1 MHMCGEACSCEFFFD
16 ANWSLLIY
24 LSYLSSY
31 SSLPPTSPT
40 STPQCNTTPHNVEKR
55 SCDTSHGNTLQHTAI
70 HYNIRRDA
78 THDGV
83 AATPRNANKE
93 NGPSASTRG
102 QAYALNEQE
111 KEEARRR
118 APDFGRKEEKE
129 RTGIESVGRTHWKKK
144 AAETDMRMLHM
155 QLAHA
160 HAHTHTPKDAKRRG
174 QSLGRDREEE
184 KERESLREMRTQWKD
199 TAEDADI
206 HMLQMQLELV
216 KDPHVAINPHTGFPE
231 IDLRFD
237 QIVWNVNRSLVF
249 VCVALFRSF

>member
-1 MHMCGEACSCEFFFD
+1 
-16 ANWSLLIY
+16 
-24 LSYLSSY
+24 
-31 SSLPPTSPT
+31 
-40 STPQCNTTPHNVEKR
+40 
-55 SCDTSHGNTLQHTAI
+55 
-70 HYNIRRDA
+70 
-78 THDGV
+78 
-83 AATPRNANKE
+83 
-93 NGPSASTRG
+93 
-102 QAYALNEQE
+102 
-111 KEEARRR
+111 
-118 APDFGRKEEKE
+118 
-129 RTGIESVGRTHWKKK
+129 
-144 AAETDMRMLHM
+144 M

-184 KERESLREMRTQWKD
+184 KERESLREMRTQLKD